1 MSTLKVRITVTTN
14 TNIRF
19 ITALPA
25 TYSVSR
31 ALPLLL

>member
-1 MSTLKVRITVTTN
+1 MATHKVRLTVNTN

-19 ITALPA
+19 ITALPT
-25 TYSVSR
+25 TYSISR